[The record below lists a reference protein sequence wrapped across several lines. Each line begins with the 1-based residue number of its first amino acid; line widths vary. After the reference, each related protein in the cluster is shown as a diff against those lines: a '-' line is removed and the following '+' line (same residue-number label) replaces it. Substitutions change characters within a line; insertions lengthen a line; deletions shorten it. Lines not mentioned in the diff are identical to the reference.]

1 MDPFLAGFA
10 DELIKVGGP
19 WGAPDALPPP
29 VPRPGGGIV
38 RPPSTG
44 VPGAPAPKPPNAFGP
59 TPAFNQ
65 AIPTQKLES
74 PAKAQPQQWRPSPGY
89 RPSNAGDPTPDPTKP
104 AGGKKGGGPGTSDVP
119 WETAPNRFKRI
130 MSERAY
136 NKNLAGTNAN
146 NAGMPTSTTSR
157 KSYKLTGQEIQANKD
172 REAAG
177 EAQRKKDI
185 AARRYT
191 PAQQAEAKKKIER
204 ANADSALAG
213 GGVRRGDRAGQA
225 SQRMR

>member
-1 MDPFLAGFA
+1 MF
-10 DELIKVGGP
+10 
-19 WGAPDALPPP
+19 GA
-29 VPRPGGGIV
+29 
-38 RPPSTG
+38 
-44 VPGAPAPKPPNAFGP
+44 

-74 PAKAQPQQWRPSPGY
+74 PAKAQPQQWRPSPGF
-89 RPSNAGDPTPDPTKP
+89 RPSPAGDPKPDPTKP
-104 AGGKKGGGPGTSDVP
+104 AGGKRGSGGPGTSDVP
-119 WETAPNRFKRI
+119 WESAPTRINRI

-146 NAGMPTSTTSR
+146 NANMPTSTTSR

-172 REAAG
+172 REAA
-177 EAQRKKDI
+177 AAAARKKEI
-185 AARRYT
+185 AAHTYT
-191 PAQQAEAKKKIER
+191 PAQRAEVKKKIER

-225 SQRMR
+225 NQRMR